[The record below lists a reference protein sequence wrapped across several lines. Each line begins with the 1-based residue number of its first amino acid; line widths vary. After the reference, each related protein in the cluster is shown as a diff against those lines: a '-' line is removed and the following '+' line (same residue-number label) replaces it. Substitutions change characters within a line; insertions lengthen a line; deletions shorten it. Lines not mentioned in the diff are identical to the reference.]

1 VSECDDVI
9 SKIYMLVDKYH
20 VPPSSVETE
29 FFPYFLINSQRNCS
43 ATISMLLSR
52 EILMHTYPELIYF

>member
-29 FFPYFLINSQRNCS
+29 FFPYF
-43 ATISMLLSR
+43 
-52 EILMHTYPELIYF
+52 F